1 MVSMEKQLV
10 RKRIA
15 TGVAKMVISREI
27 VLIVEVADMEEP
39 LVGVT
44 EDVVVEGGL
53 RKTGS
58 RGTRLRTKGST
69 VHFTKEKKGVIVIPT
84 HVSR

>member
-1 MVSMEKQLV
+1 MGSTEKRLE
-10 RKRIA
+10 RKKVA
-15 TGVAKMVISREI
+15 TDVARMVISREI
-27 VLIVEVADMEEP
+27 VQIVEVAEA

-44 EDVVVEGGL
+44 EDVEDGPRTPGN
-53 RKTGS
+53 RE
-58 RGTRLRTKGST
+58 TRLRTKSST